1 MDVKDVIDVVVGI
14 VVTILL
20 VVGFL
25 FGLQY
30 FKVFSAEMS
39 GKAILAQ
46 ATNERQAQVEQ
57 ARAEYEAAQLRADAI
72 AIVGEA
78 AQKYPEYRY
87 QEFLG
92 SFAEAF
98 KAGKINQVV
107 YVPTEAMI
115 PIMEAGKR

>member
-1 MDVKDVIDVVVGI
+1 MKVHGIIAIGVWFVVGG
-14 VVTILL
+14 L
-20 VVGFL
+20 FL
-25 FGLQY
+25 FGIQY
-30 FKVFSAEMS
+30 YKVFSAEMD

-46 ATNERQAQVEQ
+46 ATHERQSQVEQ
-57 ARAEYEAAQLRADAI
+57 ARAEYEAAQLRVQAI

-92 SFAEAF
+92 AFAEAF
-98 KAGKINQVV
+98 KAGNINQVV

>member
-1 MDVKDVIDVVVGI
+1 MDVKDFIAIGAVFVVCV
-14 VVTILL
+14 L
-20 VVGFL
+20 FL
-25 FGLQY
+25 FGFQHY
-30 FKVFSAEMS
+30 RVFSAEMS
-39 GKAILAQ
+39 GKAILAK